1 MEFLFLIQN
10 ISLEIIILLSSVLL
24 LIIFLIR
31 YLYHEASRVIH
42 ALTPRPITR
51 SSLIET
57 TEVFT
62 KDGENETTEITPAP
76 VYEDN
81 ITATEDTNT
90 PTEISEKVDTSQVEK
105 LV

>member
-31 YLYHEASRVIH
+31 YLYHEISRVIH
-42 ALTPRPITR
+42 ALTPMPITHTPPVEVLSHDDSR
-51 SSLIET
+51 DVTPDIPDTSLQPGSLSIET
-57 TEVFT
+57 S
-62 KDGENETTEITPAP
+62 DP
-76 VYEDN
+76 
-81 ITATEDTNT
+81 DTVVV
-90 PTEISEKVDTSQVEK
+90 SQKVDTSQVEK